1 MALRY
6 NRGVTP
12 ENVQELQQQGYTI
25 IPQMIDPAWLDEL
38 RASVAERLELEGENA
53 GGEFRREANAQR
65 LANLVDKGETFRRVI
80 AHPELLAA
88 VAVVLGPDWKLSS
101 LNYRAALPGQG
112 LQPLH
117 CDMGQVADARGYAV
131 FNSVWLLDDF
141 TPDNGPTRLVPGTH
155 RSGRLP
161 HEALADPLAPHPDEI
176 VTLGRAGDV
185 VLTNASVW
193 HGGTV
198 NRSARPRRSL
208 HGFYVRGDLPQQ
220 QYQKRLLRPQTQARL
235 SPVLRR
241 VLALDDP
248 RNDELSS
255 AGSGRS
261 GFLR

>member
-1 MALRY
+1 MRSAMT
-6 NRGVTP
+6 NP
-12 ENVQELQQQGYTI
+12 EARQ
-25 IPQMIDPAWLDEL
+25 LDEL
-38 RASVAERLELEGENA
+38 GYLVLPAVMDPQWLAELRETTQRLLDLEGDQA
-53 GGEFRREANAQR
+53 GAEFRTEPGSDR
-65 LANLVDKGETFRRVI
+65 LANLVDKGVCFERLVS
-80 AHPELLAA
+80 HPRLLEA
-88 VAVVLGPDWKLSS
+88 VEQVLGPDWKLSS

-161 HEALADPLAPHPDEI
+161 HEVLADPLAPHPDEI

-235 SPVLRR
+235 SPQLRR
-241 VLALDDP
+241 ILALDDA